1 MKKILLCFVVMLIL
15 IACNQEENN
24 IQYQPYFTSIATVVN
39 PNKSSEFSFILD
51 NKDLMWI
58 TETNFPNYKPVD
70 GQRIIA
76 NYNILTVNNNS
87 TLYNH
92 KVYLND
98 VYEVLTKE
106 IFMISSVTQD
116 SIGNDRVQ
124 INSIWIGSH
133 FLNVEFT
140 YQGFNQI
147 HFINLVKDSTK
158 TYSDGKV
165 HLEFR
170 HNANNDYPTYL
181 KWGIVSFNLSS
192 LDTQATGDSINLV
205 IHTREFATPENVTYN
220 LTYKFGS
227 DGSSS
232 IKSLTLPREKNK
244 LL

>member
-1 MKKILLCFVVMLIL
+1 MKKILLSVFAILIL
-15 IACNQEENN
+15 VACNKDENN
-24 IQYQPYFTSIATVVN
+24 VQYNPYFTSIATVVN
-39 PNKSSEFSFILD
+39 PNKSSEFSFRLD
-51 NKDLMWI
+51 NYDLMWI
-58 TETNFPNYKPVD
+58 TETNFPNYEPAD

-76 NYNILTVNNNS
+76 NYKILTVNNNS

-98 VYEVLTKE
+98 LYEVLTKG
-106 IFMISSVTQD
+106 IFLISSATQD
-116 SIGNDRVQ
+116 SIGNDQVQ
-124 INSIWIGSH
+124 INSIWLGSH

-158 TYSDGKV
+158 TYTDGKV

-181 KWGIVSFNLSS
+181 KRGVVSFNLSS
-192 LDTQATGDSINLV
+192 LETLATGDSIDLV
-205 IHTREFATPENVTYN
+205 IQTREFATPENGSYN

-227 DGSSS
+227 TGSSS
-232 IKSLTLPREKNK
+232 IKSLTLPKEKNK